1 MKAQSP
7 PAPAADPI
15 VTSPVDLGR
24 ILRASRKAGGLTL
37 EQAAAGL
44 GIAKQTLQD
53 LERGTG
59 TVGLAIALR
68 VAAELG
74 VTLFTAPPG
83 LKGQVRHWLQ
93 ERS

>member
-1 MKAQSP
+1 
-7 PAPAADPI
+7 
-15 VTSPVDLGR
+15 
-24 ILRASRKAGGLTL
+24 
-37 EQAAAGL
+37 L

-68 VAAELG
+68 VAAEFG

-83 LKGQVRHWLQ
+83 LKDQVRHWLQ

>member
-1 MKAQSP
+1 
-7 PAPAADPI
+7 
-15 VTSPVDLGR
+15 
-24 ILRASRKAGGLTL
+24 
-37 EQAAAGL
+37 L

-83 LKGQVRHWLQ
+83 LKDQVRHWLQ